1 MANKT
6 VIIGGVAGGATT
18 AARLRRLDEKMEIV
32 LLERGEYISFANC
45 GLPYYVGDVINDRDN
60 LLLQTP
66 EAMYKKFNIE
76 VRVLNEVISINSKD
90 KKVVVKNIKTGEV
103 YEEPYDQLV
112 ISTGST
118 PIRPQIPGINGDK
131 IFTVWTVPDTDRIK
145 EVIRKHK
152 PKSAVVVGGGF
163 IGLEMAEN
171 LHHAGINVTLVE
183 KMNQVMA
190 QLDYDMAT
198 LVHENLQSNQVSL
211 QLEDGVLAFSENNN
225 RDTVTVELESGKK
238 LETDFVV
245 LAIGVKPNS
254 ELAKEAGI
262 NLNQRGGIVVDEH
275 LKTSIEDIYAVGDV
289 IEVTNP
295 ILNNKTMIPLAGPA
309 NKQGRIVADIIVN
322 KSRTN
327 KVTSNLDDS
336 NKKYNGT
343 LGASIA
349 KVFDYDVASVG
360 MNEKQLQSFGKRKNV
375 DYYTALINQKSH
387 AGYYP
392 GATPITLKMHF
403 DTEGKILGCQI
414 IGSEGVDKRI
424 DTVAT
429 AMRLGGSIYDLEE
442 LEFAYAPPFTSAKDP
457 VNMLGFVAENI
468 LNGLVTFTEVV
479 ELDAMKENK
488 VILDV
493 TEDIERLVYAIPDSY
508 HIPLG
513 QLRQRL
519 NELDKDVQ
527 IVVYC
532 AIGVRAY
539 NAARILMG
547 HGFKK
552 VSVLAGGISF
562 YKSMHYADNL
572 DDVELQVAEYPSNN
586 NGIMNSETFQHKKS
600 TKNEMIIQNENS
612 VSNDE
617 AELRDDFTPNEE
629 CIQKGNDIQQIKI
642 LDCSG
647 LQCPGPIMK
656 VSEAISNM
664 KEHDLLEVSATDMGF
679 SKDIQS
685 WCKRTGNTYIKTER
699 HNNENIVTI
708 KKGTTMEEK
717 QSMNSE
723 KEGKTLIVFSGDF
736 DKVLASFIIANGAAS
751 MGRPVTMFFTFWGLN
766 ALRKSDKKNV
776 KKPFLDA
783 MFGKMMPKGT
793 KKLKLSKMNMA
804 GMGTAMMKKVM
815 KDKNVNTLEDLMK
828 QAMDQG
834 VKLIACT
841 MSMDV
846 MGITKEELIDGVEF
860 AGVASYLGD
869 AEESNVNLFI

>member
-18 AARLRRLDEKMEIV
+18 AARLRRLDERMEIV

-45 GLPYYVGDVINDRDN
+45 GLPYYVGDVISEREN

-66 EAMYKKFNIE
+66 EAMHKKFNIE
-76 VRVLNEVISINSKD
+76 VRVFNEVISINPTD
-90 KKVVVKNIKTGEV
+90 KKVVVKNLKTGEV
-103 YEEPYDQLV
+103 YDESYDQLV

-118 PIRPQIPGINGDK
+118 PIKPRIPGINGDK

-145 EVIRKHK
+145 DVITKHK
-152 PKSAVVVGGGF
+152 PESAVVVGGGF

-171 LHHAGINVTLVE
+171 LHHAGIRVTLVE

-190 QLDYDMAT
+190 QIDYDMAT

-211 QLEDGVLAFSENNN
+211 QLEDGVLAFHENNDC
-225 RDTVTVELESGKK
+225 DTVTVELESGKK

-262 NLNQRGGIVVDEH
+262 TLNQRGGIVVDEH
-275 LKTSIEDIYAVGDV
+275 LQTSIEDIYAVGDV
-289 IEVTNP
+289 IEVINP

-309 NKQGRIVADIIVN
+309 NKQGRIVADVIVS
-322 KSRTN
+322 KIRTN
-327 KVTSNLDDS
+327 NTPSKLNES
-336 NKKYNGT
+336 NKKRYNGT

-360 MNEKQLQSFGKRKNV
+360 MNEKQLQSYGKIKNV
-375 DYYTALINQKSH
+375 DYYTALVNQKSH

-403 DTEGKILGCQI
+403 DTEGRILGCQI
-414 IGSEGVDKRI
+414 VGREGVDKRI

-429 AMRLGGSIYDLEE
+429 TIRLGGTVYDLEE

-468 LNGLVTFTEVV
+468 LNGLVTLTEVA
-479 ELDAMKENK
+479 ELDEMQEDK

-493 TEDIERLVYAIPDSY
+493 TEDIERMVYEIPDSY

-513 QLRQRL
+513 QLRKRL
-519 NELDKDVQ
+519 NELNKEVPV
-527 IVVYC
+527 VVYC

-552 VSVLAGGISF
+552 VSVLAGGITF

-572 DDVELQVAEYPSNN
+572 NDDELQVAEYKSRNDDT
-586 NGIMNSETFQHKKS
+586 INSKT
-600 TKNEMIIQNENS
+600 IQNEETTI
-612 VSNDE
+612 SNE
-617 AELRDDFTPNEE
+617 ETVPNED
-629 CIQKGNDIQQIKI
+629 KATHQIKI
-642 LDCSG
+642 INCSG

-656 VSEAISNM
+656 VSEAIGNM
-664 KEHDLLEVSATDMGF
+664 KEDDLLEVSATDMGF

-685 WCKRTGNTYIKTER
+685 WCKRTGNTYIKTEQ
-699 HNNENIVTI
+699 HDKENIVTI
-708 KKGTTMEEK
+708 KKGTTVEA
-717 QSMNSE
+717 QPSTVNE
-723 KEGKTLIVFSGDF
+723 KEGKTIIVFSGDF

-776 KKPFLDA
+776 KKPFLDT

>member
-18 AARLRRLDEKMEIV
+18 AARLRRLDERMEIV

-45 GLPYYVGDVINDRDN
+45 GLPYYVGDVISEREN

-66 EAMYKKFNIE
+66 EDMYKKFNIE
-76 VRVLNEVISINSKD
+76 VRVFNEAISINSTD
-90 KKVVVKNIKTGEV
+90 KKVVVKNLKTGEV
-103 YEEPYDQLV
+103 YDESYDQLV

-118 PIRPQIPGINGDK
+118 PIKPQIPGINGDK

-145 EVIRKHK
+145 EVITKHK

-171 LHHAGINVTLVE
+171 LHHAGISVTLVE

-190 QLDYDMAT
+190 QIDYDMAT

-211 QLEDGVLAFSENNN
+211 QLEDGVLAFHKNSAC
-225 RDTVTVELESGKK
+225 DTVTVELESGKK

-262 NLNQRGGIVVDEH
+262 TLNQRGGIVVDEH
-275 LKTSIEDIYAVGDV
+275 LQTSIEDIYAVGDV

-309 NKQGRIVADIIVN
+309 NKQGRIVADVIVS
-322 KSRTN
+322 KSRT
-327 KVTSNLDDS
+327 SNVPSKLNEL
-336 NKKYNGT
+336 NKKQYNGT

-360 MNEKQLQSFGKRKNV
+360 MNEKQLQSYGKRKNV

-403 DTEGKILGCQI
+403 DTDGKILGCQI
-414 IGSEGVDKRI
+414 VGREGVDKRI

-429 AMRLGGSIYDLEE
+429 TIRLGGTVYDLEE

-468 LNGLVTFTEVV
+468 LNGLVTLTEVA
-479 ELDAMKENK
+479 ELDEMQEDK

-493 TEDIERLVYAIPDSY
+493 TEDIERMVFEISESY

-513 QLRQRL
+513 QLRKRL
-519 NELDKDVQ
+519 NELNKEVPV
-527 IVVYC
+527 VVYC

-552 VSVLAGGISF
+552 VSVLAGGITF
-562 YKSMHYADNL
+562 YKSMHYADNIN
-572 DDVELQVAEYPSNN
+572 DDELQVAEYISR
-586 NGIMNSETFQHKKS
+586 
-600 TKNEMIIQNENS
+600 EN
-612 VSNDE
+612 D
-617 AELRDDFTPNEE
+617 TIPNEE
-629 CIQKGNDIQQIKI
+629 SVQKEDKAIQQIKI
-642 LDCSG
+642 LNCSG

-656 VSEAISNM
+656 VSEAIGNM
-664 KEHDLLEVSATDMGF
+664 NEDDLLEVSATDMGF
-679 SKDIQS
+679 AKDIQS

-699 HNNENIVTI
+699 HDKENIVTI
-708 KKGTTMEEK
+708 KKGTTVEA
-717 QSMNSE
+717 QPSTVNE
-723 KEGKTLIVFSGDF
+723 KEGKTIIVFSGDF

-776 KKPFLDA
+776 RKPFLDT

-828 QAMDQG
+828 QAMEHG

>member
-18 AARLRRLDEKMEIV
+18 AARLRRLDERMEIV

-45 GLPYYVGDVINDRDN
+45 GLPYYVGDVISEREN

-76 VRVLNEVISINSKD
+76 VRVFNEVISINSTD
-90 KKVVVKNIKTGEV
+90 KKVVVKNLKTGEI
-103 YEEPYDQLV
+103 YEESYDHLV

-118 PIRPQIPGINGDK
+118 PIKPQIPGINGDK

-145 EVIRKHK
+145 EVITKHK

-171 LHHAGINVTLVE
+171 LHHAGIRVTLVE

-190 QLDYDMAT
+190 QIDYDMAT

-211 QLEDGVLAFSENNN
+211 QLEDGVLAFHENSDC
-225 RDTVTVELESGKK
+225 DTVTVELESGKK

-262 NLNQRGGIVVDEH
+262 TLNQRGGIVVDEH
-275 LKTSIEDIYAVGDV
+275 LQTSIEDIYAVGDV

-309 NKQGRIVADIIVN
+309 NKQGRIVADVIVS
-322 KSRTN
+322 KTRTSKLN
-327 KVTSNLDDS
+327 ES
-336 NKKYNGT
+336 NKKQYKGT

-414 IGSEGVDKRI
+414 VGREGVDKRI

-429 AMRLGGSIYDLEE
+429 TMRLGGTVYDLEE

-468 LNGLVTFTEVV
+468 LNGLVTLTEVA
-479 ELDAMKENK
+479 ELDEMQENK

-493 TEDIERLVYAIPDSY
+493 TEDIERMVYEIPDSY

-513 QLRQRL
+513 QLRKRL
-519 NELDKDVQ
+519 NELNKEVPV
-527 IVVYC
+527 VVYC

-539 NAARILMG
+539 NAARILIG

-552 VSVLAGGISF
+552 VSVLAGGITF
-562 YKSMHYADNL
+562 YKSMHYADNIS
-572 DDVELQVAEYPSNN
+572 DDELQVAEYISRENDT
-586 NGIMNSETFQHKKS
+586 MNSKT
-600 TKNEMIIQNENS
+600 IQNGVTTIRDEES
-612 VSNDE
+612 V
-617 AELRDDFTPNEE
+617 
-629 CIQKGNDIQQIKI
+629 QKEDKAIQQIKI

-656 VSEAISNM
+656 VSEAIGNM
-664 KEHDLLEVSATDMGF
+664 NEDDLLEVSATDMGF

-699 HNNENIVTI
+699 HDKENIVTI
-708 KKGTTMEEK
+708 KKGTTVEA
-717 QSMNSE
+717 QPSTVNE
-723 KEGKTLIVFSGDF
+723 KEGKTIIVFSGDF

-776 KKPFLDA
+776 KKPFLDT

-846 MGITKEELIDGVEF
+846 MGITKEELIDGIEF

>member
-18 AARLRRLDEKMEIV
+18 AARLRRLDEQMEIV

-45 GLPYYVGDVINDRDN
+45 GLPYYVGDVISEREN

-76 VRVLNEVISINSKD
+76 VRVLNEVLSIDSKE
-90 KKVVVKNIKTGEV
+90 KKVIVKNLKSGEV
-103 YEEPYDQLV
+103 YDESYDQLV

-118 PIRPQIPGINGDK
+118 PIKPRIPGISGDK

-145 EVIRKHK
+145 EVITKQK

-171 LHHAGINVTLVE
+171 LHHAGIRVTLVE

-211 QLEDGVLAFSENNN
+211 QLEDGVLAFRENNG

-245 LAIGVKPNS
+245 LAIGVRPNS
-254 ELAKEAGI
+254 ELAKEAGLT
-262 NLNQRGGIVVDEH
+262 LNQRGGIVVDEH
-275 LKTSIEDIYAVGDV
+275 LQTSIEDIYAVGDV

-309 NKQGRIVADIIVN
+309 NKQGRIVADVIVS
-322 KSRTN
+322 KSGT
-327 KVTSNLDDS
+327 KDDPSKLNYS
-336 NKKYNGT
+336 NKLYNGT

-360 MNEKQLQSFGKRKNV
+360 LNEKQLQSFGKRKNV

-414 IGSEGVDKRI
+414 VGREGVDKRI

-429 AMRLGGSIYDLEE
+429 TIRLGGTVYDLEE

-468 LNGLVTFTEVV
+468 LNGLVTLTEVA
-479 ELDAMKENK
+479 ELDDMNEDK

-493 TEDIERLVYAIPDSY
+493 TEDIERMVYEIPNSY

-513 QLRQRL
+513 QLRGRL
-519 NELDKDVQ
+519 SELSKDVPV
-527 IVVYC
+527 VVYC

-552 VSVLAGGISF
+552 VSVLAGGITF
-562 YKSMHYADNL
+562 YKSMHYADILN
-572 DDVELQVAEYPSNN
+572 DEELQVAEISSEND
-586 NGIMNSETFQHKKS
+586 IMTTQGKEV
-600 TKNEMIIQNENS
+600 TKNENLTKNENSIKNDNSSTNEKTGLSGAYIQNE
-612 VSNDE
+612 E
-617 AELRDDFTPNEE
+617 KTT
-629 CIQKGNDIQQIKI
+629 QQIKI
-642 LDCSG
+642 LNCSG

-656 VSEAISNM
+656 VSEAIGNM
-664 KEHDLLEVSATDMGF
+664 KEDDLLEVSATDMGF

-699 HNNENIVTI
+699 HNKENIVTI
-708 KKGTTMEEK
+708 KKGTTLEDRP
-717 QSMNSE
+717 STINE

-776 KKPFLDA
+776 KKPFLDT

-860 AGVASYLGD
+860 AGVATYLGD

>member
-18 AARLRRLDEKMEIV
+18 AARLRRLNETAEIV
-32 LLERGEYISFANC
+32 LLERGAYISFANC
-45 GLPYYVGDVINDRDN
+45 GLPYYVGDVINDREN

-66 EAMYKKFNIE
+66 EEMYKKFNIN
-76 VRVLNEVISINSKD
+76 VRVMNEVMSINPD
-90 KKVVVKNIKTGEV
+90 EKKVVVKDLKTGKT
-103 YEEPYDQLV
+103 YEESYDQLV

-118 PIRPQIPGINGDK
+118 PIKPQIPGINSDK

-145 EVIRKHK
+145 EVITKHK
-152 PKSAVVVGGGF
+152 AKSAVVIGGGF

-171 LHHAGINVTLVE
+171 LHHAGIKVALVE

-190 QLDYDMAT
+190 PIDYDMAT
-198 LVHENLQSNQVSL
+198 LIHENLQNNQVSL
-211 QLEDGVLAFSENNN
+211 HLEDGVLAFHENDN
-225 RDTVTVELESGKK
+225 RGTVTVELESGKK
-238 LETDFVV
+238 LETDFVI
-245 LAIGVKPNS
+245 LAIGIRPNS
-254 ELAKEAGI
+254 ELAKKAGI
-262 NLNQRGGIVVDEH
+262 TLNQRGGIVVDEH
-275 LKTSIEDIYAVGDV
+275 LQTSIEDIYAVGDV

-295 ILNNKTMIPLAGPA
+295 ILDKKTMIPLAGPA
-309 NKQGRIVADIIVN
+309 NKQGRIVADIITAKVN
-322 KSRTN
+322 
-327 KVTSNLDDS
+327 SNDVNYKL
-336 NKKYNGT
+336 NTQELITYKGT

-360 MNEKQLQSFGKRKNV
+360 LNEKQLQSYGKTKNV

-392 GATPITLKMHF
+392 EATPITLKMHF
-403 DTEGKILGCQI
+403 DTSGKILGCQI
-414 IGSEGVDKRI
+414 VGQEGVDKRI

-429 AMRLGGSIYDLEE
+429 TIRLGGTIYDLEE

-468 LNGLVTFTEVV
+468 LNGLVTLTQVS
-479 ELDAMKENK
+479 ELDELEEDT

-493 TEDIERLVYAIPDSY
+493 TEDVERMVFEIPDSY

-513 QLRQRL
+513 QLRQRM
-519 NELDKDVQ
+519 NELDKDLP

-539 NAARILMG
+539 NASRILMQN
-547 HGFKK
+547 GFKK
-552 VSVLAGGISF
+552 VSVLAGGLTF
-562 YKSMHYADNL
+562 YKSMHYAERL
-572 DDVELQVAEYPSNN
+572 QDDELQVAEYINN
-586 NGIMNSETFQHKKS
+586 
-600 TKNEMIIQNENS
+600 QNELMKEDTMNQK
-612 VSNDE
+612 
-617 AELRDDFTPNEE
+617 EE
-629 CIQKGNDIQQIKI
+629 IITKEIKI

-656 VSEAISNM
+656 VNEAISNM
-664 KEHDLLEVSATDMGF
+664 NDKELLQVTATDMGF
-679 SKDIQS
+679 VKDIQS
-685 WCKRTGNTYIKTER
+685 WCRRTGNTYIKSER
-699 HNNENIVTI
+699 QNKENVVTI
-708 KKGTTMEEK
+708 KKGSSEENK
-717 QSMNSE
+717 PSINNDR
-723 KEGKTLIVFSGDF
+723 EGKTLIVFSGDL

-766 ALRKSDKKNV
+766 ALRKSDKKKV
-776 KKPFLDA
+776 KKPFIDA
-783 MFGKMMPKGT
+783 MFGKMMPRGV

-815 KDKNVNTLEDLMK
+815 KDKNVNSLEELMK
-828 QAMDQG
+828 QAQAQG
-834 VKLIACT
+834 IKLIACT
-841 MSMDV
+841 MSMDI